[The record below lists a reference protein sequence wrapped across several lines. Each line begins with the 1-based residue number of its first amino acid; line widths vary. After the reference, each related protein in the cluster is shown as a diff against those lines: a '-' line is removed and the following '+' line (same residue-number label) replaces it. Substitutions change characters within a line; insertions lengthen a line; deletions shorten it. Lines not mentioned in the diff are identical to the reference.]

1 MICLH
6 LLCRACHNAPPH
18 LNSRRL
24 MQGFLYGRLCPG
36 DNEYAHPLDLSPI
49 VDLNQAKVVHIDM
62 SEGEP
67 QQVRACMGSACSV
80 CTALQCM
87 RALGMATALA
97 ALVQPSCDGLAVPYC
112 RR

>member
-1 MICLH
+1 MACLR
-6 LLCRACHNAPPH
+6 LSCRACHNAPPH

-62 SEGEP
+62 AEGEP
-67 QQVRACMGSACSV
+67 QQVRAEAWATPAVFARCAWPQRWLCWCRVLLASLLM
-80 CTALQCM
+80 M
-87 RALGMATALA
+87 RRYCA
-97 ALVQPSCDGLAVPYC
+97 AGARS
-112 RR
+112 